1 MSSFATAN
9 IAEVVDQLT
18 TDEAILLTAGV
29 GLWYTHPIPRLEIPS
44 IKMTNGPNGEI
55 YGKLY
60 KICDSIEANQQV
72 LLAPISS

>member
-18 TDEAILLTAGV
+18 TDEAILLIAGV

-44 IKMTNGPNGEI
+44 IKMTNGPNGEVD
-55 YGKLY
+55 GQLY
-60 KICDSIEANQQV
+60 KICNSIGANRQV
-72 LLAPISS
+72 SLAPISS